1 MSLAYITPSERFKK
15 YLPKDYVEL
24 IDFGPFG
31 KTQEEAGPGNMGQF
45 KELMEEHPMCSGCW
59 MAYYIRLIFA
69 ALPCPEETVTIGT
82 AGCGRLAISQA
93 AVPFIYGNYGDQN
106 AMASGL
112 TRAFRLRFPDK
123 TKDVITIAGDGGT
136 MDIGFSMTMHS
147 WIRGERFTTIMLDN
161 EVYGNT
167 GGQSSGMSPKGA
179 VLKMAP
185 MGKDFE
191 KMPATDLAKA
201 AGCVYIVRMSPTNI
215 KAAAKVI
222 RRAIFVAR
230 EVGPTFIHAYT
241 SCNIEYSIPTEDVF
255 ADAIELGKGRFKF
268 DEYMTDEAKIVIERV
283 EGEEKVA
290 RKARKAAK
298 VAAAE
303 AVN

>member
-1 MSLAYITPSERFKK
+1 MRYITPAEQFKQ

-24 IDFGPFG
+24 VDYGPFG
-31 KTQEEAGPGNMGQF
+31 KSQDEAGPGNMGQF
-45 KELMEEHPMCSGCW
+45 KELLEEHPMCSGCW
-59 MAYYIRLIFA
+59 MAYFIRVIFA
-69 ALPCPEETVTIGT
+69 SLPNPEETVTLGT

-112 TRAFRLRFPDK
+112 SRAFRLRFPDK
-123 TKDVITIAGDGGT
+123 KKDVITIAGDGGT

-147 WIRGERFTTIMLDN
+147 WIRGEKFTTIMLDN

-167 GGQSSGMSPKGA
+167 GGQESGMSPQGA
-179 VLKMAP
+179 ILKMAP
-185 MGKDFE
+185 EGKKFG
-191 KMPATDLAKA
+191 KMPATELAKA
-201 AGCVYIVRMSPTNI
+201 AGCVYVVRLSPTNI
-215 KAAAKVI
+215 KQAAKVI
-222 RRAIFVAR
+222 RRAIYVAR

-241 SCNIEYSIPTEDVF
+241 SCNIEYSIPTEEVF
-255 ADAIELGKGRFKF
+255 KDAKEKSHGRFAF
-268 DEYMTDEAKIVIERV
+268 EEYMTDEAKEVIERY
-283 EGEEKVA
+283 EAKEKEE

-298 VAAAE
+298 KAE